1 MKRYND
7 DCQLIYDIPC
17 KIEPKFATYNMLL
30 YAEKVIDGAHRRLC
44 VKRGRIK
51 SSAAFRTLLT
61 LLARSKSTMKLQV
74 NCFSNNFD
82 SLQGRPGLRW
92 TCRTPRRRVGLLLKI
107 HILMRSGEFQ
117 GVSCGEPFNRIL
129 GKQIKCQ
136 FQTFLC
142 SGHNYYNTSTSA
154 ESREFNYN

>member
-1 MKRYND
+1 MGNLEAGAFDDDVDNNNNNCNSVMKRYSD

-61 LLARSKSTMKLQV
+61 LLAQ
-74 NCFSNNFD
+74 
-82 SLQGRPGLRW
+82 
-92 TCRTPRRRVGLLLKI
+92 
-107 HILMRSGEFQ
+107 
-117 GVSCGEPFNRIL
+117 
-129 GKQIKCQ
+129 QID
-136 FQTFLC
+136 
-142 SGHNYYNTSTSA
+142 NEITS
-154 ESREFNYN
+154 